1 MEKAVI
7 LDRLLHPDGWRVVL
21 GLVAGTLALFWLWQ
35 PLGWLGLVAT
45 IWGLAS
51 FRDPVRAVP
60 VNLGLVVS
68 PADGIVAVDRA
79 IPPPELKLG
88 EATLTRLVIE
98 MPVLGPHVLRAPI
111 AGRLLVE
118 VTGRPFG
125 KSETGQALSI
135 EIAEGRF
142 LTLVLTA
149 GPPAGRV
156 ALTSRAAETL
166 RTGQRLG
173 LIRFG
178 GRVALDLP
186 EGLVAQVAS
195 GQTMIAGETVIALV
209 GQDSPARA
217 AQRD

>member
-1 MEKAVI
+1 
-7 LDRLLHPDGWRVVL
+7 
-21 GLVAGTLALFWLWQ
+21 
-35 PLGWLGLVAT
+35 
-45 IWGLAS
+45 
-51 FRDPVRAVP
+51 
-60 VNLGLVVS
+60 
-68 PADGIVAVDRA
+68 
-79 IPPPELKLG
+79 
-88 EATLTRLVIE
+88 

-125 KSETGQALSI
+125 KTETGQALSI

-178 GRVALDLP
+178 GRVALYLP